1 MGTLIGLIVVI
12 LFCLEFFCIRRYD
25 NKVNKIKMAE
35 LNEYKT
41 KYFTLRD
48 LLYPE
53 E

>member
-1 MGTLIGLIVVI
+1 MDTIIILVIVI

-25 NKVNKIKMAE
+25 NKINKIKMAE
-35 LNEYKT
+35 LNEYKV
-41 KYFTLRD
+41 KYHTLRD

>member
-1 MGTLIGLIVVI
+1 MGTLIGLIIII

-25 NKVNKIKMAE
+25 NKVNKIKTME
-35 LNEYKT
+35 LNEYKI
-41 KYFTLRD
+41 KYFKLRD